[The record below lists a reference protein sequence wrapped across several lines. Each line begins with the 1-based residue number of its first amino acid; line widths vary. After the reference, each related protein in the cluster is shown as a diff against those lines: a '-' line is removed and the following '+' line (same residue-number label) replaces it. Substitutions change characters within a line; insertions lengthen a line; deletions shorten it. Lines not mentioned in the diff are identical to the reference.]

1 MSTAGWCQL
10 HIVMANTMTCH
21 LYETYL
27 YSVLIIT
34 LTPVVSGGAG
44 QRDRSNLVSKGM
56 AQDQIILAMC
66 LEDRKERLGS
76 ASQSTTFRILWLG
89 TL

>member
-1 MSTAGWCQL
+1 
-10 HIVMANTMTCH
+10 MANTMTCH

-66 LEDRKERLGS
+66 LGDRKERLRS